1 MIGFLDGKVAGRGPN
16 LAWLDV
22 NGVGYQFSC
31 SSTTLRALPE
41 DGQPAKVWTHMYVRE
56 DQLALFGFATQSEQR
71 LFEAL
76 IGVNGIGPKVALQI
90 CSSFAP
96 EALRK
101 AVVTDDVAALAS
113 VPGIGKKTA
122 SRIVLELKE
131 KLDLPDLQVVG
142 ETRDALIEARS
153 ALENL
158 GYSPAEVREVLSDLD
173 VEPSARTEDVVR
185 VALRSLAAERRAS
198 SGASSG
204 GSK

>member
-1 MIGFLDGKVAGRGPN
+1 MIGFLEGQIAGRSEAG
-16 LAWLDV
+16 AWIEV
-22 NGVGYQFSC
+22 NGVGYAVAC
-31 SSTTLRALPE
+31 SATTLRALPE
-41 DGQPAKVWTHMYVRE
+41 EGARARIWTHMYVRE
-56 DQLALFGFATQSEQR
+56 DQLSLFGFATQSEQR

-76 IGVNGIGPKVALQI
+76 IGVNGVGPKVALQI

-101 AVVTDDVAALAS
+101 ALVTDDIAALSS

-142 ETRDALIEARS
+142 SAPDSLAEARS

-158 GYSPAEVREVLSDLD
+158 GYSPAEVREALNDLD
-173 VEPSARTEDVVR
+173 VSDGTKTEEVVR
-185 VALRSLAAERRAS
+185 RALKALAAERRRA
-198 SGASSG
+198 GAKG
-204 GSK
+204 